1 MTAQNIRHVGIVTQ
15 NLKKSLKFYREILK
29 FKTVKRMNESGIALS
44 KIFAL
49 PSTDVITVKMK
60 PRDGGS
66 MVELLYFR
74 NPKSKKIGQL
84 KLNYVGLTHY
94 AMTVKNIDKLYLK
107 LKKKRVGF
115 LHKPILSEDKKL
127 K

>member
-15 NLKKSLKFYREILK
+15 NLRKSLKFYREILK

-66 MVELLYFR
+66 MVELLYFK
-74 NPKSKKIGQL
+74 NPKSKK
-84 KLNYVGLTHY
+84 
-94 AMTVKNIDKLYLK
+94 KNRTIKVELCWFNSLCD
-107 LKKKRVGF
+107 
-115 LHKPILSEDKKL
+115 DC
-127 K
+127 